1 MCTLTYLLKDN
12 GYELFF
18 NRDEQRSRLLAE
30 PPTLN
35 KENGAI
41 YPIDPVG
48 DGTWIAV
55 RKNGLSLALL
65 NNYQAPFNEHH
76 YIISRGQLILSL
88 LQIEGDIIKQLHTMN
103 FQVFQ
108 PFQLCIF
115 PANLSINNQNI
126 YYVTWNGNQLTQVD
140 IDEKADLPI
149 TSSGINFV
157 EVSQKRKFRFEQLVD
172 KNKPLSAQFKDFHFS
187 TEENGKHSVNMQR
200 EDAKTV
206 SISHIS
212 VNSQRPIGFNSSM
225 GCKIRFEYFDN
236 VVKKYHLVSNT
247 KTNSTELVS
256 PITRF
261 I

>member
-1 MCTLTYLLKDN
+1 MCTLTYFLKDN

-18 NRDEQRSRLLAE
+18 NRDEQRSRLLAK
-30 PPTLN
+30 PPKLN

-55 RKNGLSLALL
+55 SKNGLSLALL
-65 NNYQAPFNEHH
+65 NNYQAPFNDH
-76 YIISRGQLILSL
+76 YNIISRGQLILSL
-88 LQIEGDIIKQLHTMN
+88 LQIEGDMVKQLHKMDL
-103 FQVFQ
+103 QVFQ

-126 YYVTWNGNQLTQVD
+126 YCVTWNGNELTQVD
-140 IDEKADLPI
+140 IDVKNDLPI

-157 EVSQKRKFRFEQLVD
+157 EVSQKRKSRFEQLID
-172 KNKPLSAQFKDFHFS
+172 KSEPLSAQFKDFHFS

-200 EDAKTV
+200 ADAKTV

-212 VNSQRPIGFNSSM
+212 VNSQSPTGSNSATE
-225 GCKIRFEYFDN
+225 CAVCFEYFDN
-236 VVKKYHLVSNT
+236 VIKKTHIISSIKKN
-247 KTNSTELVS
+247 NIEFVS
-256 PITRF
+256 PS
-261 I
+261 

>member
-1 MCTLTYLLKDN
+1 MCTLTYFLKNN

-30 PPTLN
+30 APKLN

-55 RKNGLSLALL
+55 SKNGASLALL
-65 NNYQAPFNEHH
+65 NNYQAPFNNYHK
-76 YIISRGQLILSL
+76 IISRGQLILSL
-88 LQIEGDIIKQLHTMN
+88 LQIEGDIIKQLHTMDL
-103 FQVFQ
+103 QVFQ
-108 PFQLCIF
+108 PFQLCIS

-126 YYVTWNGNQLTQVD
+126 YCVTWNGNELTQVD
-140 IDEKADLPI
+140 IDVKADLPI

-157 EVSQKRKFRFEQLVD
+157 EVSQKRKFRFEQLID
-172 KNKPLSAQFKDFHFS
+172 KSEPLSAQFKNFHFS

-200 EDAKTV
+200 ADAKTV

-212 VNSQRPIGFNSSM
+212 VNSQRPIDFKSSM
-225 GCKIRFEYFDN
+225 ACEIRFEYFDN
-236 VVKKYHLVSNT
+236 VVKKSHIVSNT
-247 KTNSTELVS
+247 KKTGMN
-256 PITRF
+256 
-261 I
+261 